1 MAQAWRALP
10 VCLLL
15 APGAAPAAGG
25 EERIGDWAYRSG
37 SGRDGAGFA
46 ASADAPGKGSLVF
59 ACDALGPGSVHVSFI
74 AREYLGGVSAIKQLL
89 QLRVDDG
96 PLVTRE
102 WGYAGNVAY
111 DRDHEQALRLARRL
125 EGARTL
131 VIRAST
137 WTLECR
143 GDASRRRRGTSVG
156 PGLPGLRGR
165 RCTVTSP
172 DALLPAVHRA

>member
-1 MAQAWRALP
+1 VALS
-10 VCLLL
+10 
-15 APGAAPAAGG
+15 A
-25 EERIGDWAYRSG
+25 G

-46 ASADAPGKGSLVF
+46 ASAEAPGKASLVF
-59 ACDALGPGSVHVSFI
+59 ACDTLGPGSVHVSFV
-74 AREYLGGVSAIKQLL
+74 AQEYLGGVSAIRQLL

-137 WTLECR
+137 WTVE
-143 GDASRRRRGTSVG
+143 
-156 PGLPGLRGR
+156 
-165 RCTVTSP
+165 TVETT
-172 DALLPAVHRA
+172 L

>member
-1 MAQAWRALP
+1 MDQAWRALP

-15 APGAAPAAGG
+15 TPGAAPAAGG

-37 SGRDGAGFA
+37 SGRDGTGFA

-59 ACDALGPGSVHVSFI
+59 ACDAPGPGSVHVSFV
-74 AREYLGGVSAIKQLL
+74 AREYLGGVSAIKRLL
-89 QLRVDDG
+89 QLKVDDG

-111 DRDHEQALRLARRL
+111 DRDHGQALRLARRL
-125 EGARTL
+125 AGARTL

-137 WTLECR
+137 WTFETVEATLSVEGAEQALGRLYRDCGD
-143 GDASRRRRGTSVG
+143 GDA
-156 PGLPGLRGR
+156 P
-165 RCTVTSP
+165 
-172 DALLPAVHRA
+172 